1 MTQIDKNPWLGL
13 KAYDEGTILYGRNED
28 TINLAQLVFYNTDAV
43 LYGKSGI
50 GKSSLLNANLLPRAR
65 RRGIEPIFIR
75 LDHHENADSY
85 VVQIINAIKNAGIAI
100 EKQFDTSS
108 DTPLLWELFHCYE
121 FLKDNK
127 RTPLLIIFDQFE
139 EIFTLQQNQEKRL
152 AFFKEMADFINDIKP
167 RQLTQENPK
176 AEKAE
181 GNNPILDFDEL
192 IIDDINL
199 QIPEEYQ
206 KNYIDDNEIHLLI
219 SLREDFLSEFEY
231 HTTSIPSLKQ
241 HRYGLR
247 PVTDE
252 EAQEIITMP
261 GRDCLPVDKEEQEKL
276 VAGIINFSKE
286 GDLKQI
292 NTLLLSLTCYLL
304 YQKAQKRGSE
314 RLSLQDFEQMG
325 TNLLLEFYESL
336 KLDKKTQS
344 VLEQR
349 LIDSNGRRNTIN
361 REEITKFL
369 PEWEELT
376 KGDKRILQVNTNNRI
391 ELVHDMLAS
400 AIYKTREHR
409 QKKNKGRILKV
420 YLLALL
426 AILFIM
432 GILGSVFTL
441 KEDDLYQRIP
451 INPTKS
457 IIWPKNEQCEL
468 NDSKYKYIENLY
480 YEGGPAIFIFNHP
493 NLKRIKIS
501 GNCSYVRL
509 NNCPQLR
516 HVEFEDSISVGFL
529 SIEQCSN
536 LKQIYL
542 PYEINRIS
550 SDNDIRFIPNAND
563 HTLIN
568 HNGTLWDID
577 KREIKYIANSKII
590 SSFKTN
596 GKVYEDFPRQMYN
609 WRGLIKDSVEYNGIW
624 IYSSDL
630 NKITKRNA
638 NRDTIINDLIVSNY
652 KKYEYL
658 THKGTVLGYVGN
670 GRIIFNLSD
679 LNIANHAFKNCKN
692 LEKII
697 INKYTSFGE
706 SPFLGCT
713 NLKSITIDQSQYISI
728 ERIEYLLG
736 ALQDV
741 SQSVTYEIIGKG
753 SLNKREDG
761 VITYDGIPVLIS
773 NESKK
778 TFDIKRSNDTTYI
791 CTRGWFYI
799 ESEKTVGS
807 YGFPNIEDARAIQD
821 STILLKETENFLDA
835 KTRIYLKDTFIDG
848 KISTYL
854 DAKIKVSCK
863 GLSAKQRLWR
873 INYPNVKFSQ
883 LADSVKKEITI
894 IVPYG
899 KINDFYNDEFI
910 GFKDIQEATFV
921 QTLYNSALSTMDG
934 ALSYLFGKPIILSI
948 LILVIAIVMLLC
960 WYLSTKRIKTSSNP
974 SHAML
979 KGLVEALAMIIL
991 AFVAWLAFYWLAW
1004 FWGPD
1009 FGTQMPNVM
1018 AKTIL
1023 SNISGIMAAMLAL
1036 FLMYKN
1042 ALYLLKTLKF
1052 KTIKYDVTKFFLHH
1066 KKSVICT
1073 FAIIAICVIS
1083 VILYQNRQKKIAVAN
1098 HLLEVTATDLISD
1111 IDERKKAALYVIIN
1125 YLKNNKVPT
1134 KAIEDKMHM
1143 LLDTLA
1149 FETGYNMNLLLKEGA
1164 KSRCLALSPDETRLA
1179 AGSEDGIINIY
1190 DTANGQFIKTIDCS
1204 DWSDISHCKWIN
1216 DSILVAKGWN
1226 VYCINMND
1234 STLTEKN
1241 IGSYDKMIITEQ
1253 NVCYTP
1259 WRQDSILV
1267 IQPIT
1272 NRQFIEP
1279 DTIHN
1284 QGVGINSISTYKD
1297 NILIGSD
1304 DGTVKMYNP
1313 KSKNISLLYN
1323 VDSRIRAM
1331 GTNDSIIAFST
1342 KDSLY
1347 IMRLNGDKHDIKRH
1361 DRGYTYNIC
1370 LSKVNNIIIIDNEQV
1385 ATIDDSL
1392 NIKDI
1397 KPLKESKIKAIIPTY
1412 DGKYLYVVDNDNN
1425 IRYMKTDKP
1434 SKEELLGTVI
1444 RNFQLENYELT
1455 EGEQIKYKLYN

>member
-65 RRGIEPIFIR
+65 HRGLEPIFIR
-75 LDHHENADSY
+75 LDHHENANSY
-85 VVQIINAIKNAGIAI
+85 VTQIINAIKNAGIAI
-100 EKQFDTSS
+100 EKKFDTSS

-121 FLKDNK
+121 FFKGNK

-325 TNLLLEFYESL
+325 SNLLLEFYESL
-336 KLDKKTQS
+336 NLDKKTQA

-361 REEITKFL
+361 KEEITALL
-369 PEWEELT
+369 PDWEELT

-426 AILFIM
+426 AVFFIV

-441 KEDDLYQRIP
+441 KEDDFYQRIL

-480 YEGGPAIFIFNHP
+480 YEGGPDICISNHP

-501 GNCSYVRL
+501 GNCSSVKL
-509 NNCPQLR
+509 SNCPQLR

-609 WRGLIKDSVEYNGIW
+609 WRGLIKDSVKYSDIW

-630 NKITKRNA
+630 EGK
-638 NRDTIINDLIVSNY
+638 NRDYVKNGLIMRKS
-652 KKYEYL
+652 
-658 THKGTVLGYVGN
+658 TVLGYKDEYN
-670 GRIIFNLSD
+670 TFNLSSLRIAGKAFEGCKD
-679 LNIANHAFKNCKN
+679 L
-692 LEKII
+692 ESII
-697 INKYTSFGE
+697 IDDNTSFGT
-706 SPFLGCT
+706 SPFVGCS
-713 NLKSITIDQSQYISI
+713 NLKSIIIQQDNYGFTSLDDIIS
-728 ERIEYLLG
+728 LFS

-741 SQSVTYEIIGKG
+741 PNDITYDIRGNG

-761 VITYDGIPVLIS
+761 VITYDDIPVLIS

-778 TFDIKRSNDTTYI
+778 TFDIKRRNDTTYI
-791 CTRGWFYI
+791 CTRGWFYMKC
-799 ESEKTVGS
+799 EKTKTLGS
-807 YGFPNIEDARAIQD
+807 YGFPNIEDTRAIQD
-821 STILLKETENFLDA
+821 STIWLEETENFLDA
-835 KTRIYLKDTFIDG
+835 ITRIYLKDTFTDG
-848 KISTYL
+848 KIPTYI
-854 DAKIKVSCK
+854 DYKIKVLCK
-863 GLSAKQRLWR
+863 NLSAKQRLWR

-910 GFKDIQEATFV
+910 GFKDIQEASFV
-921 QTLYNSALSTMDG
+921 QTFYNNMQDTIMNG
-934 ALSYLFGKPIILSI
+934 ALGYLLGKPIILSI
-948 LILVIAIVMLLC
+948 LILVIAVVMLLC
-960 WYLSTKRIKTSSNP
+960 WYLSTKRIKTSSKP
-974 SHAML
+974 LHAVL
-979 KGLVEALAMIIL
+979 KGFGESLVMIIL

-1009 FGTQMPNVM
+1009 FGTQIPNAR

-1066 KKSVICT
+1066 KKSFICT

-1098 HLLEVTATDLISD
+1098 HLLEVIETDLNSD
-1111 IDERKKAALYVIIN
+1111 IDERKKAALYVISN

-1134 KAIEDKMHM
+1134 KAIEDEMYA

-1149 FETGYNMNLLLKEGA
+1149 FETGYNMKLLHKEKNKA
-1164 KSRCLALSPDETRLA
+1164 HSLTLSPDGTKLA
-1179 AGSEDGIINIY
+1179 TGCEGGIINIY
-1190 DTANGQFIKTIDCS
+1190 DTANGQFIKTIDCD
-1204 DWSDISHCKWIN
+1204 DWREFDYCKWI
-1216 DSILVAKGWN
+1216 DDRTLIAKGWN

-1272 NRQFIEP
+1272 NGQFIEP

-1284 QGVGINSISTYKD
+1284 QGVGISSICTDKD
-1297 NILIGSD
+1297 NFLIGSD

-1313 KSKNISLLYN
+1313 KSKNISLLYD

-1397 KPLKESKIKAIIPTY
+1397 KPIKESKIKAIIPTY

-1434 SKEELLGTVI
+1434 SKEELLETVI